1 MKGVVM
7 KKGIFLVILFLALSG
22 CDKIKQSDSV
32 TLTKEQLVSKIMEA
46 PGLSDAAIAEYN
58 KATQKEREAF
68 NEKNTQILSDL
79 KTDLRKLHVLD
90 PALAEKIV
98 DENFPM
104 LLKGKAPIWIKKPV
118 VEPQVLIDPDKLP
131 ADTVDK

>member
-1 MKGVVM
+1 M

-22 CDKIKQSDSV
+22 CNKIKQSDSV

-104 LLKGKAPIWIKKPV
+104 FLKGKAPFWIKKPV